1 MLHLPLTQRAESF
14 ENEQEACA
22 WCNPSGNTPFP
33 SSPTPLKGGRTTH
46 TCETYPLVKMSVEI
60 KKVTSPKELKRF
72 IRFNYEFYKEN
83 PYSVPDLY
91 DDMLNTFSPK
101 KNAAFEFC
109 EADYFLAY
117 RDGRIVGRVAAIIN
131 KRANERWDKRTVRF
145 GWIDFIDDIEV
156 SRALIDAVKAWG
168 KERGMEEIEGPLG
181 FTDMDA
187 EGMLVEGF
195 DQLSTMATI
204 YNYPY
209 YPWHMEQLG
218 LEKSAD
224 WVEMKIYI
232 PEEIPEKHKRIS
244 DIIARK
250 YDLHIRKLKSK
261 KEVRESGVAHEI
273 FRLIND
279 AYEPLFGFSRM
290 TERQIDQYVNM
301 YVPVLDLRMVS
312 IVENAQNEIV
322 AVGIS
327 MASLSRA
334 LQKAKGR
341 LLPFGWWHL
350 LKALIWKRP
359 KVLDLLLVGV
369 RPDYQGK
376 GVNALLFTDLI
387 PTYQQLGFEYAE
399 SNPELELN
407 EKVQNQWQYFKTE
420 QHKRRRCFKANI

>member
-1 MLHLPLTQRAESF
+1 
-14 ENEQEACA
+14 
-22 WCNPSGNTPFP
+22 
-33 SSPTPLKGGRTTH
+33 
-46 TCETYPLVKMSVEI
+46 MSVEI
-60 KKVTSPKELKRF
+60 KKVTTKSELKRF
-72 IRFNYEFYKEN
+72 IRFNYEFYKDN

-109 EADYFLAY
+109 EADYFLAL
-117 RDGRIVGRVAAIIN
+117 RDGKIVGRVAAIIN
-131 KRANERWDKRTVRF
+131 RRANEKWNRKTVRF
-145 GWIDFIDDIEV
+145 GWIDFVDDMEV
-156 SRALIDAVKAWG
+156 STALIDTVKQWG
-168 KERGMEEIEGPLG
+168 KERGMTEIEGPLG

-209 YPWHMEQLG
+209 YPQHMERLG
-218 LEKSAD
+218 LSKSAD
-224 WVEMKIYI
+224 WVEMKIYV
-232 PEEIPEKHKRIS
+232 PDAIPEKHRRIS
-244 DIIARK
+244 EIIARR
-250 YDLHIRKLKSK
+250 YNLHIRKLNSK
-261 KEVRESGVAHEI
+261 KEVRQSGVAHDI

-279 AYEPLFGFSRM
+279 AYTPLFGYSRM
-290 TERQIDQYVNM
+290 TERQIDQYVKM

-312 IVENAQNEIV
+312 IVENEQNEIV

-341 LLPFGWWHL
+341 LLPFGWYHL
-350 LKALIWKRP
+350 LKALMWKRP
-359 KVLDLLLVGV
+359 KVLDLLLVAV

-387 PTYQQLGFEYAE
+387 PVYKELGFEYAE
-399 SNPELELN
+399 SNPELEMN

-420 QHKRRRCFKANI
+420 QHKRRRCFKADI

>member
-1 MLHLPLTQRAESF
+1 
-14 ENEQEACA
+14 
-22 WCNPSGNTPFP
+22 
-33 SSPTPLKGGRTTH
+33 
-46 TCETYPLVKMSVEI
+46 MSVEI
-60 KKVTSPKELKRF
+60 KKVTTKSELKRF
-72 IRFNYEFYKEN
+72 IRFNYEFYKDN

-109 EADYFLAY
+109 EADYFLAL
-117 RDGRIVGRVAAIIN
+117 RDGKIVGRVAAIIN
-131 KRANERWDKRTVRF
+131 RRANEKWNRKTVRF
-145 GWIDFIDDIEV
+145 GWIDFVDDMEV
-156 SRALIDAVKAWG
+156 SAALIDTVKQWG
-168 KERGMEEIEGPLG
+168 KERGMTEIEGPLG

-209 YPWHMEQLG
+209 YPQHMERLG
-218 LEKSAD
+218 LSKSAD
-224 WVEMKIYI
+224 WVEMKIYV
-232 PEEIPEKHKRIS
+232 PDAIPEKHRRIS
-244 DIIARK
+244 EIIAKR
-250 YDLHIRKLKSK
+250 YNLHIRKLKSK
-261 KEVRESGVAHEI
+261 KEVRQSGVAHDI

-279 AYEPLFGFSRM
+279 AYTPLFGYSRM
-290 TERQIDQYVNM
+290 TERQIDQYVKM

-312 IVENAQNEIV
+312 IVENEQNEIV

-341 LLPFGWWHL
+341 LLPFGWYHL
-350 LKALIWKRP
+350 LKALMWKRP
-359 KVLDLLLVGV
+359 KVLDLLLVAV

-387 PTYQQLGFEYAE
+387 PVYKELGFEYAE
-399 SNPELELN
+399 SNPELEMN

-420 QHKRRRCFKANI
+420 QHKRRRCFKADI

>member
-1 MLHLPLTQRAESF
+1 
-14 ENEQEACA
+14 
-22 WCNPSGNTPFP
+22 
-33 SSPTPLKGGRTTH
+33 
-46 TCETYPLVKMSVEI
+46 MSVEI
-60 KKVTSPKELKRF
+60 KKVTTKSELKRF
-72 IRFNYEFYKEN
+72 IRFNYEFYKDN

-91 DDMLNTFSPK
+91 DDMLNTFSAK

-109 EADYFLAY
+109 EADYFLAL
-117 RDGRIVGRVAAIIN
+117 RDGKIVGRVAAIIN
-131 KRANERWDKRTVRF
+131 RRANETWNRKTVRF
-145 GWIDFIDDIEV
+145 GWIDFIDDMEV
-156 SRALIDAVKAWG
+156 STALIDTVKQWG
-168 KERGMEEIEGPLG
+168 KERGMTEIEGPLG

-209 YPWHMEQLG
+209 YPQHMERLG
-218 LEKSAD
+218 LSKSAD
-224 WVEMKIYI
+224 WVEMKIYV
-232 PEEIPEKHKRIS
+232 PDAIPEKHRRIS
-244 DIIARK
+244 DIIAKR
-250 YDLHIRKLKSK
+250 YNLHIRKLKSK
-261 KEVRESGVAHEI
+261 KEVRQSGVAHDI

-279 AYEPLFGFSRM
+279 AYTPLFGYSRM
-290 TERQIDQYVNM
+290 TERQIDQYVKM

-312 IVENAQNEIV
+312 IVENEQNEIV

-341 LLPFGWWHL
+341 LLPFGWYHL
-350 LKALIWKRP
+350 LKALMWKRP
-359 KVLDLLLVGV
+359 KVLDLLLVAV

-387 PTYQQLGFEYAE
+387 PVYKELGFEYAE
-399 SNPELELN
+399 SNPELEMN

-420 QHKRRRCFKANI
+420 QHKRRRCFKADI

>member
-1 MLHLPLTQRAESF
+1 
-14 ENEQEACA
+14 
-22 WCNPSGNTPFP
+22 
-33 SSPTPLKGGRTTH
+33 
-46 TCETYPLVKMSVEI
+46 MSVEI
-60 KKVTSPKELKRF
+60 KKVTTKSELKRF
-72 IRFNYEFYKEN
+72 IRFNYEFYKDN

-109 EADYFLAY
+109 EADYFLAL
-117 RDGRIVGRVAAIIN
+117 RDGKIVGRVAAIIN
-131 KRANERWDKRTVRF
+131 RRANETWNRKTVRF
-145 GWIDFIDDIEV
+145 GWIDFIDDMEV
-156 SRALIDAVKAWG
+156 STALIDTVKQWG
-168 KERGMEEIEGPLG
+168 KERGMIEIEGPLG

-209 YPWHMEQLG
+209 YPQHMERLG
-218 LEKSAD
+218 LSKSAD
-224 WVEMKIYI
+224 WVEMKIYV
-232 PEEIPEKHKRIS
+232 PDAIPEKHRRIS
-244 DIIARK
+244 DIIAKR
-250 YDLHIRKLKSK
+250 YNLHIRKLNSK
-261 KEVRESGVAHEI
+261 KEVRQSGVAHDI

-279 AYEPLFGFSRM
+279 AYTPLFGYSRM
-290 TERQIDQYVNM
+290 TERQIDQYVKM

-312 IVENAQNEIV
+312 IVENEQNEIV

-341 LLPFGWWHL
+341 LLPFGWYHL
-350 LKALIWKRP
+350 LKALMWKRP
-359 KVLDLLLVGV
+359 KVLDLLLVAV

-387 PTYQQLGFEYAE
+387 PVYKELGFEYAE
-399 SNPELELN
+399 SNPELEMN

-420 QHKRRRCFKANI
+420 QHKRRRCFKADI

>member
-1 MLHLPLTQRAESF
+1 
-14 ENEQEACA
+14 
-22 WCNPSGNTPFP
+22 
-33 SSPTPLKGGRTTH
+33 
-46 TCETYPLVKMSVEI
+46 MSVEI
-60 KKVTSPKELKRF
+60 KKVTTQSELKRF
-72 IRFNYEFYKEN
+72 IRFNYEFYKDN

-109 EADYFLAY
+109 EADYFLAL
-117 RDGRIVGRVAAIIN
+117 RGGKIVGRVAAIIN
-131 KRANERWDKRTVRF
+131 RRANETWNRKTVRF
-145 GWIDFIDDIEV
+145 GWIDFVDDMEV
-156 SRALIDAVKAWG
+156 STALIDTVKQWG
-168 KERGMEEIEGPLG
+168 KERGMTEIEGPLG

-209 YPWHMEQLG
+209 YPQHMERLG
-218 LEKSAD
+218 LSKSAD
-224 WVEMKIYI
+224 WVEMKIYV
-232 PEEIPEKHKRIS
+232 PDAIPEKHRRIS
-244 DIIARK
+244 EIIARR
-250 YDLHIRKLKSK
+250 YNLHIRKLNSK
-261 KEVRESGVAHEI
+261 KEVRQSGVAHDI

-279 AYEPLFGFSRM
+279 AYTPLFGYSRM
-290 TERQIDQYVNM
+290 TERQIDQYVKM

-312 IVENAQNEIV
+312 IVENEQNEIV

-341 LLPFGWWHL
+341 LLPFGWYHL
-350 LKALIWKRP
+350 LKALMWKRP
-359 KVLDLLLVGV
+359 KVLDLLLVAV

-387 PTYQQLGFEYAE
+387 PVYKELGFEYAE
-399 SNPELELN
+399 SNPELEMN

-420 QHKRRRCFKANI
+420 QHKRRRCFKADI

>member
-1 MLHLPLTQRAESF
+1 
-14 ENEQEACA
+14 
-22 WCNPSGNTPFP
+22 
-33 SSPTPLKGGRTTH
+33 
-46 TCETYPLVKMSVEI
+46 MSVEI
-60 KKVTSPKELKRF
+60 KKVTTKSELKRF
-72 IRFNYEFYKEN
+72 IRFNYEFYKDN

-109 EADYFLAY
+109 EADYFLAL
-117 RDGRIVGRVAAIIN
+117 RDGKIVGRVAAIIN
-131 KRANERWDKRTVRF
+131 RRANETWNRKTVRF
-145 GWIDFIDDIEV
+145 GWIDFIDDMEV
-156 SRALIDAVKAWG
+156 STALIDTVKQWG
-168 KERGMEEIEGPLG
+168 KERGMTEIEGPLG

-204 YNYPY
+204 YNYSY
-209 YPWHMEQLG
+209 YPQHMERLG
-218 LEKSAD
+218 LSKSAD
-224 WVEMKIYI
+224 WVEMKIYV
-232 PEEIPEKHKRIS
+232 PDAIPEKHRRIS
-244 DIIARK
+244 DIIAKR
-250 YDLHIRKLKSK
+250 YNLHIRKLKSK
-261 KEVRESGVAHEI
+261 KEVRQSGVAHDI

-279 AYEPLFGFSRM
+279 AYTPLFGYSRM
-290 TERQIDQYVNM
+290 TERQIDQYVKM

-312 IVENAQNEIV
+312 IVENEQNEIV

-341 LLPFGWWHL
+341 LLPFGWYHL
-350 LKALIWKRP
+350 LKALMWKRP
-359 KVLDLLLVGV
+359 KVLDLLLVAV

-387 PTYQQLGFEYAE
+387 PVYKELGFEYAE
-399 SNPELELN
+399 SNPELEMN

-420 QHKRRRCFKANI
+420 QHKRRRCFKADI

>member
-1 MLHLPLTQRAESF
+1 
-14 ENEQEACA
+14 
-22 WCNPSGNTPFP
+22 
-33 SSPTPLKGGRTTH
+33 
-46 TCETYPLVKMSVEI
+46 MSVEI
-60 KKVTSPKELKRF
+60 KKVTTKSELKRF
-72 IRFNYEFYKEN
+72 IRFNYEFYKDN

-109 EADYFLAY
+109 EADYFLAL
-117 RDGRIVGRVAAIIN
+117 RDGKIVGRVAAIIN
-131 KRANERWDKRTVRF
+131 RRANETWNRKTVRF
-145 GWIDFIDDIEV
+145 GWIDFVDDMEV
-156 SRALIDAVKAWG
+156 STALIDTVKQWG
-168 KERGMEEIEGPLG
+168 KERGMTEIEGPLG

-209 YPWHMEQLG
+209 YPQHMERLG
-218 LEKSAD
+218 LSKSAD
-224 WVEMKIYI
+224 WVEMKIYV
-232 PEEIPEKHKRIS
+232 PDAIPEKHCRIS
-244 DIIARK
+244 EIIARR
-250 YDLHIRKLKSK
+250 YNLHIRKLKSK
-261 KEVRESGVAHEI
+261 KEVRQSGVAHDI

-279 AYEPLFGFSRM
+279 AYTPLFGYSRM
-290 TERQIDQYVNM
+290 TERQIDQYVKM

-312 IVENAQNEIV
+312 IVENEQNEIV

-341 LLPFGWWHL
+341 LLPFGWYHL
-350 LKALIWKRP
+350 LKALMWKRP
-359 KVLDLLLVGV
+359 KVLDLLLVAV

-387 PTYQQLGFEYAE
+387 PVYKELGFEYAE
-399 SNPELELN
+399 SNPELEMN

-420 QHKRRRCFKANI
+420 QHKRRRCFKADI

>member
-1 MLHLPLTQRAESF
+1 
-14 ENEQEACA
+14 
-22 WCNPSGNTPFP
+22 
-33 SSPTPLKGGRTTH
+33 
-46 TCETYPLVKMSVEI
+46 MSVEI
-60 KKVTSPKELKRF
+60 KKVTTKSELKRF
-72 IRFNYEFYKEN
+72 IRFNYEFYKDN

-109 EADYFLAY
+109 EADYFLAL
-117 RDGRIVGRVAAIIN
+117 RDGKIVGRVAAIIN
-131 KRANERWDKRTVRF
+131 HRANETWNRKTVRF
-145 GWIDFIDDIEV
+145 GWIDFIDDMEV
-156 SRALIDAVKAWG
+156 STALIDTVKQWG
-168 KERGMEEIEGPLG
+168 KERGMTEIEGPLG

-209 YPWHMEQLG
+209 YPQHMERLG
-218 LEKSAD
+218 LSKSAD
-224 WVEMKIYI
+224 WVEMKIYV
-232 PEEIPEKHKRIS
+232 PDAIPEKHRRIS
-244 DIIARK
+244 EIIARR
-250 YDLHIRKLKSK
+250 YNLHIRKLKSK
-261 KEVRESGVAHEI
+261 KEVRQSGVAHDI

-279 AYEPLFGFSRM
+279 AYTPLFGYSRM
-290 TERQIDQYVNM
+290 TERQIDQYVKM

-312 IVENAQNEIV
+312 IVENEQNEIV

-341 LLPFGWWHL
+341 LLPFGWYHL
-350 LKALIWKRP
+350 LKALMWKRP
-359 KVLDLLLVGV
+359 KVLDLLLVAV

-387 PTYQQLGFEYAE
+387 PVYKELGFEYAE
-399 SNPELELN
+399 SNPELEMN

-420 QHKRRRCFKANI
+420 QHKRRRCFKADI

>member
-1 MLHLPLTQRAESF
+1 
-14 ENEQEACA
+14 
-22 WCNPSGNTPFP
+22 
-33 SSPTPLKGGRTTH
+33 
-46 TCETYPLVKMSVEI
+46 MSVEI
-60 KKVTSPKELKRF
+60 KRVTTRSDLKRF
-72 IRFNYEFYKEN
+72 IRFNYEFYKDN
-83 PYSVPDLY
+83 KYSVPDLY
-91 DDMLNTFSPK
+91 DDMLHTFSPK
-101 KNAAFEFC
+101 RNAAFEFC

-117 RDGRIVGRVAAIIN
+117 REGKIVGRVAAIIN
-131 KRANERWDKRTVRF
+131 HRANEQWDKKTVRF
-145 GWIDFIDDIEV
+145 GWIDFIDDQEV
-156 SRALIDAVKAWG
+156 SRALIETVKQWG
-168 KERGMEEIEGPLG
+168 RERGMDTIEGPLG

-187 EGMLVEGF
+187 EGMLIEGF

-209 YPWHMEQLG
+209 YPVHMERLG

-224 WVEMKIYI
+224 WVEMKIFV
-232 PEEIPEKHKRIS
+232 PDEIPEKHKRIS

-250 YDLHIRKLKSK
+250 YNLHIRKLTSK
-261 KEVRESGVAHEI
+261 KEVRESGIGHQI

-279 AYEPLFGFSRM
+279 AYAPLFNFSRM

-312 IVENAQNEIV
+312 IVENEQNEIV

-327 MASLSRA
+327 MASLSEA

-341 LLPFGWWHL
+341 LFPFGWYYL
-350 LKALIWKRP
+350 LKALLWKRP
-359 KVLDLLLVGV
+359 KMLDLLLVGV
-369 RPDYQGK
+369 RPDYQNK

-387 PTYQQLGFEYAE
+387 PVYQQLGFEYAE

-420 QHKRRRCFKANI
+420 QHKRRRCYKATIR